1 MMSPAASDV
10 KALIECLSKAGGYLQ
25 PSQIRD
31 IERCTEVGKTVI
43 GLAIK
48 DLVAQAAG
56 SPIIRS
62 SSADGTPVQTARAQ
76 TYTLPSG
83 SKFQRSGRET
93 SEVLLMNSFYRYV
106 DHNGDTITKA
116 LIEEP
121 TPLNWGKCASNQ
133 FETCNKIFVTLRQ
146 AGHIGIAIEH
156 YCFDRAVHSAMTKF
170 FFACHQI
177 SGRQRRLLQDDS
189 NAKELFME
197 DLTEW
202 KVDTPCAAHDA
213 QNSFKWALWEEDYSK
228 DVLKDAHI
236 SIQSLRNSMN
246 LLQGHVGRWV
256 ANIICFSPDRTFAVV
271 DEMRAVWDTLV
282 GNDAETVE
290 LLSAILQIRFNRI
303 AQRLEIA
310 ESARSLPDLIG
321 TIVSTLMSVW
331 KFRQFT
337 DSRWLTVGDAG
348 RTIAAGLLTG
358 LDSLV
363 DEIKCFPHVS
373 LFHMGGFFR
382 LAGDVKNFLIE
393 ASIVSRPMDAVLA
406 LLMEDGRVAQRYEE
420 LTELVQEEMC
430 WMINLPDLVWN
441 LLGELVSRSGAQLR
455 SRCLQAGHE
464 SVAQFSKRVLDV
476 AACRPWSLCRGDVD
490 ANVEG
495 LAAEEEPPVTDD
507 VSRKIWQLCRMG
519 FSRVQI
525 RKGVALL
532 GNSPWTTLTTE
543 QFHGSAAS
551 LMRLHPE
558 YSTST
563 LRCRAFILSLNRLM
577 PRPSAEEKSVAALQ
591 KKLEALQRRQPE
603 KAGGRHLYL
612 KDIMDLAREKTKRFG
627 AHKANW
633 QKQIFKRHA
642 SIWAGHELAWRRQ
655 YDFQAVMHHEEP
667 SFHHFNLAL

>member
-1 MMSPAASDV
+1 
-10 KALIECLSKAGGYLQ
+10 
-25 PSQIRD
+25 
-31 IERCTEVGKTVI
+31 
-43 GLAIK
+43 
-48 DLVAQAAG
+48 
-56 SPIIRS
+56 
-62 SSADGTPVQTARAQ
+62 
-76 TYTLPSG
+76 
-83 SKFQRSGRET
+83 
-93 SEVLLMNSFYRYV
+93 MNSFYRYV
-106 DHNGDTITKA
+106 DHKGDTITRA

-121 TPLNWGKCASNQ
+121 TPWNWGKCASNQ
-133 FETCNKIFVTLRQ
+133 FEMCNKIFVTLRQ
-146 AGHIGIAIEH
+146 AGHQGTAIEH
-156 YCFDRAVHSAMTKF
+156 YCFDRAVHTAMTKL
-170 FFACHQI
+170 FFASHQI
-177 SGRQRRLLQDDS
+177 SAKHRRLLQDGS
-189 NAKELFME
+189 NAEEDFIE

-202 KVDTPCAAHDA
+202 KIDTPCAAHDA

-228 DVLKDAHI
+228 ENLKDAHI

-246 LLQGHVGRWV
+246 ILQGHVGRWV
-256 ANIICFSPDRTFAVV
+256 ANIISFIPDRTFAVV
-271 DEMRAVWDTLV
+271 DEMRAVWDTPV
-282 GNDAETVE
+282 RNDAETVE
-290 LLSAILQIRFNRI
+290 LVSVILQIRFNCI

-321 TIVSTLMSVW
+321 AIVSTLMSVW
-331 KFRQFT
+331 QFRQFT

-363 DEIKCFPHVS
+363 DEIKCAPHVS
-373 LFHMGGFFR
+373 LFHLGG
-382 LAGDVKNFLIE
+382 LAGDVKGFLIE

-420 LTELVQEEMC
+420 LTELVQEEMR
-430 WMINLPDLVWN
+430 WMINLPGLVWN
-441 LLGELVSRSGAQLR
+441 LVGELVSRGGAQLR
-455 SRCLQAGHE
+455 SRCLRAGHE

-476 AACRPWSLCRGDVD
+476 VACRPWSLCRGDVD
-490 ANVEG
+490 AKVDE

-519 FSRVQI
+519 FSKVQI

-532 GNSPWTTLTTE
+532 SNSPWTTLPTE

-551 LMRLHPE
+551 LMRLRPE
-558 YSTST
+558 CSAST
-563 LRCRAFILSLNRLM
+563 LRCRAFIISLSRLM

-612 KDIMDLAREKTKRFG
+612 KDIMDLAREKTNRFG

-642 SIWAGHELAWRRQ
+642 SIWAGAASRHPDANRGGSDR
-655 YDFQAVMHHEEP
+655 AGAATIP
-667 SFHHFNLAL
+667 SS